1 MQGSVREPAV
11 AGQFYSGTREA
22 LLRELRDCF
31 TTGFGPGE
39 VPEVDEQG
47 PRRIV
52 GLVSP
57 HAGYM
62 YSGGAA
68 ARGYFALAR
77 DGRPDLFV
85 IIGPSHRV
93 DTGVALDPSDGW
105 RTPLGVAKVDGDFLR
120 TLAKLTDV
128 VRFEEHAHLYEHSL
142 EVQVPFLQFI
152 YGEQVSIAPICM
164 GDQSL
169 ETARALGEAL
179 ARAVT
184 ESGRDAVIIAS
195 TDFTHYEPKRM
206 AELKDRRAIE
216 AILALDPEGLYR
228 VRREAGL
235 TMCGPGPTATMLY
248 CARALGASE
257 AELLSYYT
265 SGDVIGDFLEVV
277 GYASIAVYR

>member
-11 AGQFYSGTREA
+11 AGQFYPGTREG
-22 LLRELRDCF
+22 LLKELEECF
-31 TTGFGPGE
+31 TAGFGPGE
-39 VPEVDEQG
+39 LPKVDEGG

-68 ARGYFALAR
+68 ARGFFALAK
-77 DGRPDLFV
+77 DGRPDLFI

-93 DTGVALDPSDGW
+93 DTRVALDPSGGW
-105 RTPLGVAKVDGDFLR
+105 RTPLGVARVDGDFLR
-120 TLAKLTDV
+120 ALAGATDV

-152 YGEQVSIAPICM
+152 YGEDVRIAPICM

-179 ARAVT
+179 ARVVR
-184 ESGRDAVIIAS
+184 ESGRDAVVIAS
-195 TDFTHYEPKRM
+195 TDFTHYEPRRS
-206 AELKDRRAIE
+206 AETKDRRAIE

-228 VRREAGL
+228 VRRELNL
-235 TMCGPGPTATMLY
+235 TMCGPGPTAAMLY
-248 CARALGASE
+248 CARELGASE

-265 SGDVIGDFLEVV
+265 SGDVIGDFMEVV